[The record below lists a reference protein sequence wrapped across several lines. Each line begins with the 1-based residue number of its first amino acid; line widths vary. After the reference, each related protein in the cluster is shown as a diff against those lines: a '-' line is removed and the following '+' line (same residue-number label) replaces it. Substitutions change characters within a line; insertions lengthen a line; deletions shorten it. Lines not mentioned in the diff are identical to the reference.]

1 MKSSYIKSKPTRI
14 IAVVTI
20 AVLCCCLIIFSGCP
34 LPWYIPVKY
43 SDKKMA
49 QIYGF
54 IKNGLLTDCDNYIA
68 TFEYSD
74 PNDEV
79 QRVASI
85 FNSGGK
91 ALLSFDFYINYGETV
106 GRAVYYDGVYK
117 EWTAATQT
125 EAVKHTQPEEWQF
138 LYDKLY
144 GYTEYLKNEVVGAE
158 FDDGYCHQCWPFG
171 YGMAQ
176 IYYNVNGVSTSA
188 SWAVGRR
195 GEPLVPFA
203 EFRSDLWKGSNAIL
217 EINAEPYDIAER
229 AENVLKYY
237 EQAKQL

>member
-1 MKSSYIKSKPTRI
+1 MKNSYIKSKLTRI

-34 LPWYIPVKY
+34 LPWYIPKKY
-43 SDKKMA
+43 GDKKMA

-106 GRAVYYDGVYK
+106 GHAVYYDGVYK

-158 FDDGYCHQCWPFG
+158 FDDG
-171 YGMAQ
+171 
-176 IYYNVNGVSTSA
+176 
-188 SWAVGRR
+188 
-195 GEPLVPFA
+195 
-203 EFRSDLWKGSNAIL
+203 
-217 EINAEPYDIAER
+217 
-229 AENVLKYY
+229 
-237 EQAKQL
+237 